1 MTSTLIDFIYLI
13 SSGLMLAGIWQFLS
27 PGRSRLGN
35 LLGGAGVLLAIL
47 ATLTAGGMI
56 SIVAALVG
64 LGVGIGL
71 GAFLGLKAD
80 QENALGRIALLV
92 AAIGFA
98 TALVAGSMIHNIGAF
113 YDAGRAE
120 MDKKWEGF
128 SEEMRRVNEKLTVE
142 LSIPWTVAFAASIA
156 AAFGGAIAA
165 AGVISYLKL
174 ARSPLRKALPKVE
187 DPAKPQLALVVVCL
201 VLGLLLTVWP
211 GTETFLWL
219 LLIAAL
225 ALGYL
230 LTIHLKIVDVPPV
243 LAACVASS
251 GLSLAA
257 SGLVVGNLLM
267 VTAGALVAGGGA
279 VIAQSVSRSL
289 NVSLLGLV
297 RGIES
302 SKTTASEPEE
312 ATEEAPATPPP
323 PPAAR
328 PRVTAD
334 PDAPIL

>member
-1 MTSTLIDFIYLI
+1 MTSTLIDFIYLV
-13 SSGLMLAGIWQFLS
+13 SSGLMLAGIWQFLR
-27 PGRSRLGN
+27 PGHSRLGN
-35 LLGGAGVLLAIL
+35 ILGGAGVLLAIL
-47 ATLTAGGMI
+47 ATLTAGGLF
-56 SIVAALVG
+56 SIVGALAG

-71 GAFLGLKAD
+71 GAFLGLRAD

-98 TALVAGSMIHNIGAF
+98 TALIAGSSIHNIGAF
-113 YDAGRAE
+113 YDAGLAAVDE
-120 MDKKWEGF
+120 KWKGF
-128 SEEMRRVNEKLTVE
+128 SEEMRRVNEKVTVE
-142 LSIPWTVAFAASIA
+142 LQIPWTIAAAASMA

-174 ARSPLRKALPKVE
+174 ARSPLRKALPKLE

-201 VLGLLLTVWP
+201 LLGVLLTAWP

-219 LLIAAL
+219 LLVAAL
-225 ALGYL
+225 ALGYV

-243 LAACVASS
+243 LAACVAAS
-251 GLSLAA
+251 GFSLAA

-279 VIAQSVSRSL
+279 VVAQSVSRSL

-302 SKTTASEPEE
+302 SRTTASEPEE
-312 ATEEAPATPPP
+312 SAEDAPQASSPPP
-323 PPAAR
+323 